1 MTGRT
6 PPRTT
11 PRLLALLAPCLLPLA
26 ACAQTGAPAPALTE
40 SAHPMS
46 PAPTVERGVSLL
58 DEYTRERDGSYA
70 WKVVQTFAGTG
81 EREGM
86 LGFAIDLTS
95 QTWRGE
101 GETDYPAWTHML
113 QVVVPDEVRHDTAL
127 MLVGGGQR
135 QSLPPARLQEE
146 LWIIAKATGTI
157 VAAVPNVPN
166 QPLSLPN
173 EDGTLGDIRFEDD
186 LLAESWVI
194 AKRTGDPSWV
204 IHLAMVESVV
214 AAMDAVQEF
223 ARSDEGGGHEINGF
237 VVSGGSKRGWT
248 TWLTAAV
255 DDRVRGIIPMVIDTL
270 NLPATM
276 AHHYGAY
283 GFFAPAIGDYAGRN
297 LMQELATPEGMM
309 LRRIV
314 DPYLFR
320 DRLTMPKFILNT
332 SGDQYFLP
340 DTPRYWID
348 DLPGETRLRVVPN
361 WDHAI
366 DRNGDAIFSAIGFY
380 EALLNDVEL
389 PDVSIEVVEEA
400 DGGGDGG
407 GDAVEWVVS
416 VNIPDDRV
424 TLRRL
429 TLWQGTNPD
438 ARDFRQETIGKP
450 FRMRMLMPEEDGE
463 HAGKYRVRVEKPE
476 TGYTAF
482 FVEHR
487 YDVAGQSLP
496 LVFTTQV
503 RVLPDMLEHDIA
515 ASEPE
520 AERDEP

>member
-1 MTGRT
+1 MMSPSVFRVMM
-6 PPRTT
+6 
-11 PRLLALLAPCLLPLA
+11 L
-26 ACAQTGAPAPALTE
+26 ACAPVLGAYPATAQVVSPAPPA
-40 SAHPMS
+40 P
-46 PAPTVERGVSLL
+46 PAPTVERGASLL
-58 DEYTRERDGSYA
+58 DEYTSERDESFA
-70 WKVVQTFAGTG
+70 WKVVRSYAGTG

-95 QTWRGE
+95 QTWRGLPDGG
-101 GETDYPAWTHML
+101 GETDYPAWTHMV
-113 QVVVPDEVRHDTAL
+113 QVVVPDEIKHDTAL

-135 QSLPPARLQEE
+135 QSLSPERLQNE
-146 LWIIAKATGTI
+146 LWVIAKATGSI

-166 QPLSLPN
+166 QPLTLPN
-173 EDGTLGDIRFEDD
+173 AVGELDTTGPGPGRFEDD
-186 LLAESWVI
+186 LLAESWVL
-194 AKRTGDPSWV
+194 ARRTGDPSWV

-214 AAMDAVQEF
+214 AAMDAVQQF
-223 ARSDEGGGHEINGF
+223 ARSEEGGGHEIGGF

-248 TWLTAAV
+248 SWLTAAV
-255 DDRVRGIIPMVIDTL
+255 DERVRGIIPMVIDTL

-276 AHHYGAY
+276 RHHYGAY

-297 LMQELATPEGMM
+297 LMQELDTPQGMM

-314 DPYLFR
+314 DPYLYR

-348 DLPGETRLRVVPN
+348 DLPGVTRLRIVPN

-366 DRNGDAIFSAIGFY
+366 DRNPDAIFSAIGFY
-380 EALLNDVEL
+380 QAILNDVEL
-389 PDVSIEVVEEA
+389 PDVAIEVVEESNEA
-400 DGGGDGG
+400 I
-407 GDAVEWVVS
+407 EWLVTVQ
-416 VNIPDDRV
+416 IPDDRV

-429 TLWQGTNPD
+429 TLWQGTNPT
-438 ARDFRQETIGKP
+438 ARDFREQTIGKP
-450 FRMRMLMPEEDGE
+450 FRMRMLLPEADGE
-463 HAGKYRVRVEKPE
+463 TDGPNQGKYRVRVEKPD

-487 YDVAGQSLP
+487 YDVAGQQLP

-503 RVLPDMLEHDIA
+503 RVLPDVLEHA
-515 ASEPE
+515 FEAGERAGGPE
-520 AERDEP
+520 VERVRP

>member
-1 MTGRT
+1 MMMLRT
-6 PPRTT
+6 P
-11 PRLLALLAPCLLPLA
+11 LFLFAGSLVFASLGGVLP
-26 ACAQTGAPAPALTE
+26 ACAQTQHKTDTVARGA
-40 SAHPMS
+40 
-46 PAPTVERGVSLL
+46 SLL
-58 DEYTRERDGSYA
+58 DTYTAERDDSYA

-101 GETDYPAWTHML
+101 GEVDYPKWTHMM
-113 QVVVPDEVRHDTAL
+113 QVVVPDEVKHDTAL

-135 QSLPPARLQEE
+135 QAGPPARLQEE

-166 QPLSLPN
+166 QPLTLPN
-173 EDGTLGDIRFEDD
+173 AEGELDTSGPGRFEDD

-223 ARSDEGGGHEINGF
+223 ARSDEGGGHEIGGY

-320 DRLTMPKFILNT
+320 DRLDMPKFVLNT

-348 DLPGETRLRVVPN
+348 DLPGETKLRVVPN

-380 EALLNDVEL
+380 EAILNDVEL
-389 PDVSIEVVEEA
+389 PDVAVEVVDES
-400 DGGGDGG
+400 DGG

-416 VNIPDDRV
+416 VNIPDERV

-450 FRMRMLMPEEDGE
+450 FRMRMLMPEEDGR
-463 HAGKYRVRVEKPE
+463 YRVRVEKPE
-476 TGYTAF
+476 AGYTAF

-487 YDVAGQSLP
+487 YDVQGQSLP

-503 RVLPDMLEHDIA
+503 RVLPDVLEHDIA
-515 ASEPE
+515 ASEPD